1 MHRRLKIFIAGLLSA
16 AVAISQQ
23 SIESLL
29 SQAVSA
35 QQSGDAAFAIRL
47 YKEVLERRPEWGEVR
62 SNLGAALVHE
72 GRFQE
77 AIQEYQLA
85 LRSLPENGAVAL
97 NLALAHYKLG
107 QYKEAADLLTPV
119 QARQASNLQIAELL
133 SNCWSQ
139 LNQNDRVVVLLTPLQ
154 KANPD
159 NRALAYQLATA
170 LLNQEKTA
178 AAEVLLDTILRNGD
192 SAETQLLLGAG
203 KLRAR
208 EFNAALN
215 NLKRAVEM
223 NPNLPQV
230 HAYYGRALKA
240 VGSSP
245 AAEAEFRAELAR
257 NPYDFTSNL
266 ELGLLLK
273 QDGRLDEASKCLE
286 AALRVRPDDPGALY
300 QQATIDV
307 LKGNNEQARVELER
321 LAKQNPT
328 FSEAYV
334 SLATVYYRLKRKED
348 GDRMRTIVR
357 KLQDEE
363 QARQPGVRAPGTES
377 PTTTESK

>member
-1 MHRRLKIFIAGLLSA
+1 MYVALRQALRSLETLFPAARRKDRARIDNRQMHLGLKLFIAGLLSA
-16 AVAISQQ
+16 AAAISQQ
-23 SIESLL
+23 SMESLL

-35 QQSGDAAFAIRL
+35 QQSGDAALAIRL
-47 YKEVLERRPEWGEVR
+47 YKEVLERRPQWGEVR

-107 QYKEAADLLTPV
+107 QYKEAADLMTPL
-119 QARQASNLQIAELL
+119 QARQASDLQIAELL
-133 SNCWSQ
+133 ANCWSQ

-159 NRALAYQLATA
+159 NRAIAYQLATA

-208 EFNAALN
+208 EFNAA
-215 NLKRAVEM
+215 
-223 NPNLPQV
+223 
-230 HAYYGRALKA
+230 
-240 VGSSP
+240 
-245 AAEAEFRAELAR
+245 
-257 NPYDFTSNL
+257 
-266 ELGLLLK
+266 
-273 QDGRLDEASKCLE
+273 
-286 AALRVRPDDPGALY
+286 
-300 QQATIDV
+300 
-307 LKGNNEQARVELER
+307 
-321 LAKQNPT
+321 
-328 FSEAYV
+328 
-334 SLATVYYRLKRKED
+334 
-348 GDRMRTIVR
+348 
-357 KLQDEE
+357 
-363 QARQPGVRAPGTES
+363 
-377 PTTTESK
+377 